1 YIEVR
6 GRRYSVPT
14 DLAGRLVQIR
24 LTLDG
29 ALAVYDGEQLV
40 ASHRVVPHAPGW
52 VTLDNRWPSTRR
64 WHHDGAQCPPRPAE
78 DGAPAHPA
86 RWHLCAGSQRRP
98 RLPRV
103 SGSGVEAEWR
113 RRQQRGIESRLRL
126 ARFPWIK
133 TWISST
139 LSFSRRSIG
148 RWCASWQG

>member
-40 ASHRVVPHAPGW
+40 ASHRAAPHAPGW
-52 VTLDNRWPSTRR
+52 ATVDKCRPSTRW
-64 WHHDGAQCPPRPAE
+64 WHHDGAQCSPRPAD
-78 DGAPAHPA
+78 DGAPAQPA
-86 RWHLCAGSQRRP
+86 LWQLFAGSQRRP

-113 RRQQRGIESRLRL
+113 R
-126 ARFPWIK
+126 
-133 TWISST
+133 
-139 LSFSRRSIG
+139 
-148 RWCASWQG
+148 